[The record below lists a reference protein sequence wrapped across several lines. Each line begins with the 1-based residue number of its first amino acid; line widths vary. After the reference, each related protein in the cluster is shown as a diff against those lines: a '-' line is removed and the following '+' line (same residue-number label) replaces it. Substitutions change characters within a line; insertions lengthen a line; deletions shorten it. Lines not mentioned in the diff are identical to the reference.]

1 MHPRET
7 NPQQNQSA
15 SPGQAELLELP
26 TTPATSREWHGR
38 APRKSAA
45 ATFSVLVGSYR
56 GDLRKRRAAEVA
68 QLSNGTEAKTRARLF
83 EPEKGAA
90 KSRARKSRT
99 LLTNT
104 SN

>member
-15 SPGQAELLELP
+15 SPGQAESLELP

-38 APRKSAA
+38 ALRKSDA

-56 GDLRKRRAAEVA
+56 GDLRKRRDAEVA
-68 QLSNGTEAKTRARLF
+68 QLSNG
-83 EPEKGAA
+83 
-90 KSRARKSRT
+90 SRRRPDFRYT
-99 LLTNT
+99 LLATKLGRT
-104 SN
+104 AICRDGPFPD